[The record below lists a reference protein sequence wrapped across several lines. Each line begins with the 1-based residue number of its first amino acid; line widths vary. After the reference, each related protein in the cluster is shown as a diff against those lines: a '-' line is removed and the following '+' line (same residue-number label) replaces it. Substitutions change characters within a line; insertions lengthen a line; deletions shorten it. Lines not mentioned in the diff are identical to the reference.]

1 MKIILSGYGKMG
13 KMVAEKCKT
22 RGHEVVLVLDRPED
36 WRTIPNDLD
45 LDMVIDFSHPDAAFE
60 NIVRCLDLGWPIVVG
75 TTGWLHRL
83 EEVKSLVAEK
93 GGTLFYAPNYSIGMN
108 MVFRLNRQLAWLVNQ
123 TGYQLRIREVHHVHK
138 ADAPSGT
145 AIQLA
150 NDLIARVEGI
160 DEWKLGT
167 EASAGVLPIEAIREG
182 EVNGIHEVIAESS
195 ADIITLRHEAYS
207 REGFAFGAVLA
218 AEFIYGKTGVFNME
232 DLLGY

>member
-1 MKIILSGYGKMG
+1 MKIVLSGYGKMG
-13 KMVAEKCKT
+13 KMVADQCKM

-36 WRTIPNDLD
+36 WQNISSKFDVD
-45 LDMVIDFSHPDAAFE
+45 AVIDFSHPDAAFA
-60 NIVRCLDLGWPIVVG
+60 NIIQSLDFGWPIVVG
-75 TTGWLHRL
+75 TTGWLHQL
-83 EEVKSLVAEK
+83 DQVKTHIAEK
-93 GGTLFYAPNYSIGMN
+93 GGTLFYAPNFSIGMN

-150 NDLIARVEGI
+150 NDLIARVEGV

-167 EASAGVLPIEAIREG
+167 EASSGVLPIEAIREG

-218 AEFIYGKTGVFNME
+218 AEFIHGKTGVFTME